1 MRSLVLLML
10 FAAVA
15 RAYMVPTFSR
25 QWIMRTLFSKFLDGA
40 LNTVPGVLGSVQG
53 TLAKPNGMDA
63 LVVSCGPA
71 GRAVCERLKRD
82 GYHITIVTTKP
93 SRVPSLVQ
101 LGHRVFTIPQIETQR
116 DEVLEQCVRD
126 ADLIVIADAVGI
138 FSAHTYVR
146 TCARVGKLV
155 ERNAWGGTLAL
166 VSSENVYGC
175 PRQGEVIDES
185 SSIYATSYQRNGW
198 HINSNVLAL
207 QIRTAENYVFHS
219 TPRSFALRTCG
230 LWDEAKFFE
239 VAKRNSGAE
248 LPLSVQSSFM
258 SFTTTNLVAEAVAQG
273 VARGFSGTYNVANM
287 GPMTRRMFLGS
298 LHAVYGM
305 KGPAW
310 VERDLDPD
318 SLFSIDAEPLLPA
331 SQRSNMRLSCD
342 RFRKAMA

>member
-1 MRSLVLLML
+1 MRTLLLLML

-15 RAYMVPTFSR
+15 RAYVVPTFSR
-25 QWIMRTLFSKFLDGA
+25 QWVMRTLFSKFLDGA
-40 LNTVPGVLGSVQG
+40 LSTAPGVLGG
-53 TLAKPNGMDA
+53 ALAKPNGMDA
-63 LVVSCGPA
+63 LVVSCGAA

-93 SRVPSLVQ
+93 SRVPSLLH
-101 LGHRVFTIPQIETQR
+101 LGNRVFTIPQIETPR

-126 ADLIVIADAVGI
+126 ADLIVIADAVSI

-155 ERNAWGGTLAL
+155 ERNAWGGTVAL

-175 PRQGEVIDES
+175 PRHGEAIDES
-185 SSIYATSYQRNGW
+185 SSIHATSYRRNGW

-207 QIRTAENYVFHS
+207 QIRAAEDYVFHS

-230 LWDEAKFFE
+230 LWEESKFFE
-239 VAKRNSGAE
+239 VAKRTSGAP
-248 LPLSVQSSFM
+248 LPSVVQRSLM
-258 SFTTTNLVAEAVAQG
+258 SFTTTTLVAEAVAQG
-273 VARGFSGTYNVANM
+273 AARGFSGTYNVANM
-287 GPMTRRMFLGS
+287 GPMTRGVFLGS
-298 LHAVYGM
+298 LHAVYGL

-318 SLFSIDAEPLLPA
+318 ALFSIDADPLLPA

-342 RFRKAMA
+342 RFRKAVA